1 MQGEISIISDM
12 QMTPP
17 LWQKEKKNYLRLLM
31 KVKEKSEK
39 VGLKFNLK
47 KLISWHPIPLLH
59 GKLMG
64 KQLKRVTDF
73 ISLGPRITTGDDC
86 SHEINRSLFLGRNI
100 MTKLDSV
107 LRSRDITLPMK
118 VHLVKAIGFSSGY
131 VWV

>member
-1 MQGEISIISDM
+1 MSLFNLYAEYIMKMLDWMKHQLESRLPGEISKTSAM

-64 KQLKRVTDF
+64 KQLKRVTDLF
-73 ISLGPRITTGDDC
+73 PWAPESPQVVTAAMRLIEACSLEG
-86 SHEINRSLFLGRNI
+86 
-100 MTKLDSV
+100 
-107 LRSRDITLPMK
+107 TL
-118 VHLVKAIGFSSGY
+118 
-131 VWV
+131 

>member
-1 MQGEISIISDM
+1 MPGEISIISDM

-64 KQLKRVTDF
+64 KQLKRVTDLF
-73 ISLGPRITTGDDC
+73 PWAPESPQVVTAAMRLIEACSLEG
-86 SHEINRSLFLGRNI
+86 
-100 MTKLDSV
+100 
-107 LRSRDITLPMK
+107 TL
-118 VHLVKAIGFSSGY
+118 
-131 VWV
+131 